1 MSGPPKSNTVPPAT
15 AARSNCASSDGCG
28 TTLDIRRQTRRQTV
42 HLATATRSYCASGD
56 SQSPKSASS
65 CRRRHSLPGQL
76 SLGAQF
82 VWLVLAGGTVCL
94 SRCRR
99 RHSLT
104 VVGHPRTRPRGCRR
118 LPWPYRTQ
126 TAPLTTPARNQTVQ
140 PATAARSYCASG
152 DSSAFILCIWR
163 QQRVHTVHLAT
174 ATRSYCASGD
184 SQSPKSASSCRRR
197 HSLPSQMS
205 SETQFAWPDV
215 AGDTVFMAA
224 LRRRHILA
232 ANGGVGGIVHASSPY
247 EKERP
252 GAIALRPPGPS
263 VRAACYSATGPA
275 ARTSSDISGYFAAA
289 LSTNIFATRCA
300 VSS

>member
-163 QQRVHTVHLAT
+163 QPRGHTVHPAT
-174 ATRSYCASGD
+174 ARAPNPPLVVAGD
-184 SQSPKSASSCRRR
+184 TVCLARCRRR
-197 HSLPSQMS
+197 HSLPGQMS
-205 SETQFAWPDV
+205 PGTQFSWRHY
-215 AGDTVFMAA
+215 AGGTFW
-224 LRRRHILA
+224 
-232 ANGGVGGIVHASSPY
+232 
-247 EKERP
+247 RP
-252 GAIALRPPGPS
+252 MGA
-263 VRAACYSATGPA
+263 
-275 ARTSSDISGYFAAA
+275 
-289 LSTNIFATRCA
+289 
-300 VSS
+300 